1 MTSQLNPHALRLQ
14 IRSNQFKGMTSGYCQ
29 GYVQCNLVI
38 LPQTWAEDFAN
49 FCRVNPKPCPLIATS
64 KIGNP
69 LLAELGQDVDIRQD
83 ISSYRVFEHGSLTS
97 EVNNIS
103 SLWRDDFVAFLLGC
117 SFSFEEA
124 LIAEGLEVRNVS
136 EEVNVPM
143 YRTNIDCTP
152 AGPFCGKMVVS
163 MRPFNKDNAAA
174 ASKISGRFP
183 DVHGA
188 PIHYG
193 DASAIGIPNIS
204 QPDYGDPVTI
214 NDDES
219 PLFWACG
226 VTPQE
231 VILEAK
237 PDFAITHV
245 PGYMFVSDMKSE
257 EVVPK
262 QKRKLAEKLN
272 H

>member
-1 MTSQLNPHALRLQ
+1 MTSQLNPHALRLK

-49 FCRVNPKPCPLIATS
+49 FCHANPKPCPLIAIS

-69 LLAELGQDVDIRQD
+69 LLPELGQDVDIRQD
-83 ISSYRVFEHGSLTS
+83 ISSYRIFEDGSLTS

-103 SLWRDDFVAFLLGC
+103 SLWQDDFVAFLLGC

-124 LIAEGLEVRNVS
+124 LIAESLEVRNIS
-136 EEVNVPM
+136 EGVNVPM

-152 AGPFCGKMVVS
+152 AGPFSGKMVVS

-193 DASAIGIPNIS
+193 DASAIGISDIN

-214 NDDES
+214 NDGEA

-226 VTPQE
+226 VTPQ
-231 VILEAK
+231 VALEQAK
-237 PDFAITHV
+237 PPVCITHS
-245 PGYMFVSDMKSE
+245 PGCMLVTDLLNSS
-257 EVVPK
+257 
-262 QKRKLAEKLN
+262 LEKA
-272 H
+272 